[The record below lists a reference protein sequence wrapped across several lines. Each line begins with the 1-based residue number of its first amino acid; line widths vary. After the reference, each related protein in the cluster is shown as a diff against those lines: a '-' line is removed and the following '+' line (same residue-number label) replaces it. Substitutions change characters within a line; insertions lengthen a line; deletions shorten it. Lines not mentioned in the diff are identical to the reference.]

1 LNLNIKSCFVLRH
14 LLLFATNNPLFMK
27 SLSTKFPSI
36 ALISVSA
43 LIMATSSVQGAFS
56 LLDVDFG
63 DGGGSGVSLKTGY
76 AAIGQ
81 ATNDFW
87 NFYDRSISPGVWRPS
102 GALVGLKTADG
113 VVTSVG
119 MSVSDAAGA
128 YGVGSSDP
136 MYQTYVYPLD
146 GGVNVVTFTNLPAG
160 QYDVLAYSVDGN
172 YEVTVGGTS
181 YGVKTT
187 ADPAFNGVP
196 VWTEGVQY
204 ARFRNVAVG
213 AGQPLV
219 LTVRNGVSGYA
230 ILAGL
235 QILSNGPPIA
245 PPPPTN
251 SLLNVDFG
259 DDNGGGVSSESGFA
273 AVGQATNDF
282 WNFYDRS
289 ISPGV
294 WRPSGALVGLK
305 TADGVVTSV
314 GMSVSDA
321 PGAWGNSSS
330 DPMYQGYDY
339 PLDGGNNVVTFTNL
353 PAGQYDVLAYS
364 QDGNYEVTVDG
375 TSYGIKTTDDP
386 VASGVPVWTEGV
398 QYARFRNVAVGTNQS
413 LSLTVRNGTGG
424 YAILSGIQILSNGP
438 PITPPPP
445 TNSFSLLNLDFG
457 EDQGGGVSLKTGYAA
472 IGQAT
477 NDFWNFYDRSTSP
490 GVWRTSG
497 ALVNLKTAGGEA
509 TAVGMSVSD
518 APGAYGNG
526 SSDPMY
532 GTYDYPLDNGNN
544 VVTFTNLPAGQYDV
558 LAYSQDGNYEV
569 TVGGTS
575 YGVKTTADP
584 APGGVPVWTEGVQYA
599 RFRNVA
605 VGAGQPLAL
614 TVRNGV
620 SGYAILSGIQILG
633 SVSTPPPMITSQPTN
648 QTVAVGGSA
657 TFNVTASGIALAY
670 QWSFNTTNLVGA
682 TNATLMLNNIQF
694 AQAGNYAVQVSN
706 VGGATLSSNAVLTV
720 NDKLDHFY
728 WSPIPSPRFVN
739 VPIAIA
745 IQALDATNGI
755 CTNFTN
761 TIFLTSFNGIRINP
775 PITAAFVQG
784 AWSGSI
790 IISQPA
796 TNLFLWAV
804 DRNGGLGR
812 ANAIDIDNPPTLGLA
827 LSGHSMS
834 IYWPVAS
841 SNFVLETSPSLSS
854 PQWVQVANPPFETG
868 SNYLESIPMDSTN
881 QFYRLH
887 YILP

>member
-1 LNLNIKSCFVLRH
+1 
-14 LLLFATNNPLFMK
+14 MK
-27 SLSTKFPSI
+27 SFSIKFPSI
-36 ALISVSA
+36 ALILISA
-43 LIMATSSVQGAFS
+43 LVMAASSVQGAFS
-56 LLDVDFG
+56 LLNVNFG

-87 NFYDRSISPGVWRPS
+87 NFYDRSTSPGVWRNS
-102 GALVGLKTADG
+102 GTLVNMRSADG
-113 VVTSVG
+113 LATGVG
-119 MSVSDAAGA
+119 MSVSDAPGA
-128 YGVGSSDP
+128 YGDASSDP
-136 MYQTYVYPLD
+136 MYQTYVYPFD
-146 GGVNVVTFTNLPAG
+146 GGPNVVTFTNLAAG
-160 QYDVLAYSVDGN
+160 QYDVLAYSIDGN
-172 YEVTVGGTS
+172 YEVTVDGTS

-187 ADPAFNGVP
+187 SDLSVSGAP
-196 VWTEGVQY
+196 VWTEEVQY

-213 AGQPLV
+213 AGQSLS
-219 LTVRNGVSGYA
+219 LTVRNGVGGYA
-230 ILAGL
+230 ILSGI
-235 QILSNGPPIA
+235 QILSSGPPIVA
-245 PPPPTN
+245 PPPTN
-251 SLLNVDFG
+251 SFSLLDVDFG

-289 ISPGV
+289 TSPGV
-294 WRPSGALVGLK
+294 WRTSGALVNLK
-305 TADGVVTSV
+305 TADGMATLV

-398 QYARFRNVAVGTNQS
+398 QYARFRNVAVGTSQS

-424 YAILSGIQILSNGP
+424 YAILSGIQILSSGP
-438 PITPPPP
+438 PPPP
-445 TNSFSLLNLDFG
+445 TNSFSLLDVDLGANSPA
-457 EDQGGGVSLKTGYAA
+457 VSLKSGFAVLGLT
-472 IGQAT
+472 T
-477 NDFWNFYDRSTSP
+477 NDFWNYYSRNDGQGGYLSF
-490 GVWRTSG
+490 G
-497 ALVNLKTAGGEA
+497 AVTNLLLADQTATRIGI
-509 TAVGMSVSD
+509 TVDNM
-518 APGAYGNG
+518 PGAYGNG

-532 GTYDYPLDNGNN
+532 GTYDYPFSGDGTI
-544 VVTFTNLPAGQYDV
+544 TFTNLPAGQYDV

-633 SVSTPPPMITSQPTN
+633 SASTPPPMITSQPTN

-657 TFNVTASGIALAY
+657 TFNVTASGTALAY

-682 TNATLMLNNIQF
+682 TNATLMLSNIQF

-761 TIFLTSFNGIRINP
+761 TIFLSSFNGTRINP

-784 AWSGSI
+784 TWSGSI

-796 TNLFLWAV
+796 TNLFLWAI
-804 DRNGGLGR
+804 DRDGVLGR
-812 ANAIDIDNPPTLGLA
+812 ANAIDIANPPTIGLA

-854 PQWVQVANPPFETG
+854 PQWVQVAVPPFQIG
-868 SNYLESIPMDSTN
+868 NNYLESIQMDNTN